1 MRDFEQNFRRDCFA
15 FLSEVD
21 TYLNTEEGL
30 QGGLT
35 GDPDFLTIYDLEFN
49 PLKQLTHEQTK
60 HLYELWFYNEEVD
73 RPDRRAW
80 VYELE
85 QIIHGS

>member
-1 MRDFEQNFRRDCFA
+1 MRNFKQNLRRGCFD

-21 TYLNTEEGL
+21 GYLIREENLRSGL
-30 QGGLT
+30 V
-35 GDPDFLTIYDLEFN
+35 GDPYFLTIYDLDFY
-49 PLKQLTHEQTK
+49 PVKKLTHEQTK
-60 HLYELWFYNEEVD
+60 YLYELWANDEEVD

-85 QIIHGS
+85 QIINGS